1 MIVNYFIYEIEI
13 WETFPTFMSL
23 YRLVNSLVGLQTTV
37 VNSANITRLS
47 IVVQVAGKVQQVS
60 H

>member
-1 MIVNYFIYEIEI
+1 MIVHYFIYEIEI